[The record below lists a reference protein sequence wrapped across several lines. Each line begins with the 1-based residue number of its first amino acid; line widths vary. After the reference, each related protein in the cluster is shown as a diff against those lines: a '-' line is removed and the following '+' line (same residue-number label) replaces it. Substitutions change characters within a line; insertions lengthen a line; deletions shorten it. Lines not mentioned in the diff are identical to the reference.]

1 MSVAENKSM
10 KVVPIKFAL
19 AKQIY
24 SWYHRTNKP
33 PQGHK
38 RTYVAMRGDDWC
50 KCMPADL
57 VDCQDDWEDDS
68 NDDVIIRHDDCGDA
82 WVFTRGEI
90 IGICSIGRPVARWN
104 DKRVHEITRI
114 CFTDFQPTSNAE
126 RKYFSKLV
134 REAMKD
140 FVKHYDVSKFVT
152 YIHDYQSGRYL
163 EYAGLTKDQHK
174 KYTANNKGW
183 STRPNRARSDLSGKF
198 RFTKEAA

>member
-1 MSVAENKSM
+1 M

-24 SWYHRTNKP
+24 SWHHRTNTP

-38 RTYVAMRGDDWC
+38 MSYVALRGDDWSYC
-50 KCMPADL
+50 LPADL
-57 VDCQDDWEDDS
+57 VDCQDDWFGDS
-68 NDDVIIRHDDCGDA
+68 SYDVITRHNDCGDLSIY
-82 WVFTRGEI
+82 TRGEI
-90 IGICSIGRPVARWN
+90 IGVCSIGRPVARWA

-114 CFTDFQPTSNAE
+114 CFTDFTASNNAE
-126 RKYFSKLV
+126 KKYFSKFV

-140 FVKHYDVSKFVT
+140 FVKYYDVSKFVT

-183 STRPNRARSDLSGKF
+183 STRPNRSRSDLSGKF
-198 RFTKEAA
+198 RFTKEVA

>member
-1 MSVAENKSM
+1 MNDLRI
-10 KVVPIKFAL
+10 VPIKFAL

-38 RTYVAMRGDDWC
+38 ITYVAMRGDDWF
-50 KCMPADL
+50 KCLPADL
-57 VDCQDDWEDDS
+57 VDCQDDWFDDS
-68 NDDVIIRHDDCGDA
+68 NDDVMIRHDDCGDA
-82 WVFTRGEI
+82 WVYTRGEI
-90 IGICSIGRPVARWN
+90 IGVCSIGRPVARWN

-140 FVKHYDVSKFVT
+140 FVSDHDVSKFVT
-152 YIHDYQSGRYL
+152 YIHDWQSGRYL
-163 EYAGLTKDQHK
+163 EYAGMHKDHHK
-174 KYTANNKGW
+174 KYSTSDKGW
-183 STRPNRARSDLSGKF
+183 ANRSGRSQSDLSGKF
-198 RFTKEAA
+198 RFTKEVSNG